1 MAQDELSVS
10 SSALDAAGDSQESVI
25 GALSSTVAPSSSPP
39 PLDLPVE
46 SSTSVSPPSDQL
58 PPSLSRNL
66 SLSKLNAGAPAFV
79 PRSATSPSLTSAA
92 SGSLPPSPAPPA
104 LSPSSS
110 SSALPGL
117 VIPQHNQTLLH
128 VYTTPGGSAFHQIPA
143 HVPVQS
149 HYLYAPQMPAQYM
162 VGGFLDQAGQEVAAA
177 GSGAAIHAVP
187 PQDLDKGL
195 KNGRVSEESSQK
207 ILNQVEYYFS
217 DLNLATTDHLMRV
230 MSKDP
235 EGYVPISVVASF
247 KKIKALINSHA
258 HLAKI
263 LRNSTKLVVSEDGK
277 KVKRQNPLSE
287 TDMEELQ
294 SRIIVA
300 ENLPEDHCHQNLM
313 KIFSTVGSVKMIRT
327 CQPQTSNGVSSS
339 GTRTAKSDSMLLS
352 NKLHAFVE
360 YETVE
365 LAEKAVAELN
375 DAGDWRNLK
384 VRILAKLA
392 HTRGKKFGH
401 DSESNFKEEDA
412 FAPEQQL
419 SLQHTDSQSNGLA
432 GVEESDKDGPRRTRN
447 RGSGRGRGRPTP
459 NNNRGSLGT
468 SSTSNGNRG
477 NHNAPPPNLSVN
489 ADQATTAKQPSVPR
503 MPDGT
508 KGFSMGRG
516 KPVAVKTA

>member
-10 SSALDAAGDSQESVI
+10 SSALEADSQESVVI
-25 GALSSTVAPSSSPP
+25 GALNSTVAPSSSP

-92 SGSLPPSPAPPA
+92 SGSLAPSPAPPA

-128 VYTTPGGSAFHQIPA
+128 VYTGPGGGAFHQIPA

-177 GSGAAIHAVP
+177 GSSAAIHAVP

-195 KNGRVSEESSQK
+195 KNGRLSEEASQK

-217 DLNLATTDHLMRV
+217 DLNLATTDHLMKV

-247 KKIKALINSHA
+247 KKIKALISSHA

-375 DAGDWRNLK
+375 DAGDWRNGLK
-384 VRILAKLA
+384 VRILVRRTAKLA

-412 FAPEQQL
+412 YAPEQQL

-447 RGSGRGRGRPTP
+447 RGRGRGRPTP

-468 SSTSNGNRG
+468 STSNGNRG
-477 NHNAPPPNLSVN
+477 NHNAPPPNFSVN